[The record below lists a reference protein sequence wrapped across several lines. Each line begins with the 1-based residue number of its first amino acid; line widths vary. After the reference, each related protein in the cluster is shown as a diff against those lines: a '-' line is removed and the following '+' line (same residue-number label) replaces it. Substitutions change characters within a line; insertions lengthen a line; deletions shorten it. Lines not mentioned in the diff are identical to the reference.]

1 MKYNIQAGSHPAQV
15 DIAMDGKGGFTGVI
29 SHTEFGDGQITGVRE
44 DAHDGEQLIGKVV
57 LDGHT
62 ADFKAAVSGASI
74 HGRVSLNWL
83 MGQDF
88 TGVQAA

>member
-29 SHTEFGDGQITGVRE
+29 SHTEFGDGQITGGRQ
-44 DAHDGEQLIGKVV
+44 DGEQLIGKVV

>member
-1 MKYNIQAGSHPAQV
+1 MKYNIQAGKHPAQV
-15 DIAMDGKGGFTGVI
+15 NLTMDGKGGFTGVI
-29 SHTEFGDGQITGVRE
+29 SHTEFGDGQITGGKQN
-44 DAHDGEQLIGKVV
+44 GEELTGSVV

-62 ADFKAAVSGASI
+62 ADFEAKISGASI
-74 HGRVSLNWL
+74 SGRVSLNWL

>member
-1 MKYNIQAGSHPAQV
+1 MKFNITAGSHPAQV
-15 DIAMDGKGGFTGVI
+15 NLQMDGKGGFTGVI
-29 SHTEFGDGQITGVRE
+29 SHTEFGDGQITQGRQE
-44 DAHDGEQLIGKVV
+44 GEKLTGKVV

-62 ADFKAAVSGASI
+62 ADFKATVSGSNI

-88 TGVQAA
+88 TGTQA